1 MNEIIIAF
9 TLLSFIAIL
18 IFIEKK
24 NILPFPFSFKNPEKE
39 GWFFVFSL
47 ASFGKCVYS
56 NHFPGQKNSAEGT
69 EWIRS
74 NDSGTCLGD

>member
-24 NILPFPFSFKNPEKE
+24 KIRKDDEKSE
-39 GWFFVFSL
+39 NERKKKMGREERVS
-47 ASFGKCVYS
+47 
-56 NHFPGQKNSAEGT
+56 
-69 EWIRS
+69 
-74 NDSGTCLGD
+74 